1 MKTHG
6 FGIVG
11 CGMISEFHAA
21 AIADLPDARLVAV
34 ASRAEKN
41 RKKLMDKYGCDGTAD
56 YRELAGRK
64 DIEIVCVC
72 TPSGAH
78 LEPCEAAARNGKHVI
93 VEKPIE
99 ITLERAD
106 ALVRACD
113 ENHVRLCTIFP
124 YRFTEGA
131 RALKA
136 AVAQGRFGRITV
148 GDAYNKWWRPQS
160 YYDSG
165 AWRGTRQ
172 LDGGGACMNQGIH
185 AVDLV
190 QWYLGPVESVTG
202 FADCLVHER
211 IEVEDTAVAAVRYR
225 SGAMGVIECAT
236 SVYPG
241 LSRKIEIHGDQG
253 TVIMADEM
261 FMKWDFAHERPE
273 DEDVRT
279 RLAFGKGF
287 VGIGAADPRAISFTN
302 HREQIRDFLSAIA
315 TGAELI
321 VDGREG
327 RKALEIILA
336 LYRSSREGKTV
347 RLPLQPE
354 A

>member
-1 MKTHG
+1 MKTYG

-11 CGMISEFHAA
+11 CGMISAYHAA
-21 AIADLPDARLVAV
+21 ALADLPNARLVAGADIV
-34 ASRAEKN
+34 ENN
-41 RKKLMDKYGCDGTAD
+41 RKKFAEKYHCDATAD
-56 YRELAGRK
+56 FHELMNRK
-64 DIEIVCVC
+64 DVDVVCVC

-78 LEPCEAAARNGKHVI
+78 LEPAVAAARARKHVI

-99 ITLERAD
+99 ITIERAD
-106 ALVRACD
+106 VVISACD
-113 ENHVRLCTIFP
+113 EHRVALCTIFP

-131 RALKA
+131 IALKA
-136 AVAQGRFGRITV
+136 AVEQGRFGRITV
-148 GDAYNKWWRPQS
+148 GDAYNKWWRTQA

-165 AWRGTRQ
+165 AWRGTWK
-172 LDGGGACMNQGIH
+172 LDGGGAVMNQGIH
-185 AVDLV
+185 AVDLI
-190 QWYLGPVESVTG
+190 QWYLGPAESLCA
-202 FADCLVHER
+202 FAECLAHER

-225 SGAMGVIECAT
+225 SGAVGVIECAT